1 VVEVAE
7 VFFVD
12 EFFPLG
18 EGVFQGGGVEADGI
32 GELGHEAD
40 VFELEGGA
48 AAGGEVAADHAVAM
62 EIEDA
67 AFGEAAEEGFS
78 DEGGIDAGEL
88 GEAEGLGDGVDGL
101 GDDELIGELGD
112 LTTADGA
119 EVGDVFADGL
129 EDGEG
134 ALEIGL
140 AAAGHDGEGG
150 GLGTDLTAGDGGIDP
165 VDAFGPFLGFGD
177 AGGAEVDD
185 EGVRVETLDEAA
197 GAEDDGFDDIG
208 HGEIDADD
216 AGADFAGE
224 LREGGGA
231 AHAEGDGGFCGGG
244 AAIPDDDVGSGFM
257 EVACI
262 GAAHVAESD
271 ESDLVSCE
279 RLAHVGANS
288 HQAVPDGK
296 PFPTQP

>member
-1 VVEVAE
+1 MVEVAE

-18 EGVFQGGGVEADGI
+18 EGVFEGWGVEADGV

-48 AAGGEVAADHAVAM
+48 AAGGEVATAHAVAV
-62 EIEDA
+62 EVEDA

-78 DEGGIDAGEL
+78 NKGGIDAGEF

-101 GDDELIGELGD
+101 GDDELIGQFGD
-112 LTTADGA
+112 LAAADGA

-134 ALEIGL
+134 ALEVFF

-150 GLGTDLTAGDGGIDP
+150 GFGADLAAGDGGVDP
-165 VDAFGPFLGFGD
+165 VDALGPFFGFGD

-185 EGVRVETLDEAA
+185 EGVWVQAFDEAA
-197 GAEDDGFDDIG
+197 GAEDDGFDDVG

-216 AGADFAGE
+216 AGADLTGE
-224 LREGGGA
+224 LGQGGGA
-231 AHAEGDGGFCGGG
+231 AHAKGGGGLCGGG
-244 AAIPDDDVGSGFM
+244 AAIPDDDVRSGFI

-279 RLAHVGANS
+279 RLAHVGTNS

>member
-1 VVEVAE
+1 MIEVAE

-18 EGVFQGGGVEADGI
+18 EGVFEGGGVEADGV

-40 VFELEGGA
+40 VLELEGGA
-48 AAGGEVAADHAVAM
+48 AAGGEVAADHAVAV
-62 EIEDA
+62 EVEDA
-67 AFGEAAEEGFS
+67 AFGEAAEEGFAN
-78 DEGGIDAGEL
+78 EGGIDAGEF
-88 GEAEGLGDGVDGL
+88 GETEGLGDGVDGL
-101 GDDELIGELGD
+101 GDDELVGQFGD
-112 LTTADGA
+112 LSAADGA

-134 ALEIGL
+134 ALEIGV

-150 GLGTDLTAGDGGIDP
+150 GLGADLAAGDGGVHP
-165 VDAFGPFLGFGD
+165 VHALGEFFGLGN

-185 EGVRVETLDEAA
+185 EGVFMQALDEA
-197 GAEDDGFDDIG
+197 GAEDDLLDDVG

-216 AGADFAGE
+216 AGADLAGE

-231 AHAEGDGGFCGGG
+231 AHAEGDGGLCGGG

-262 GAAHVAESD
+262 GAAHIAESD

-279 RLAHVGANS
+279 WLAHVGGELTSGSA
-288 HQAVPDGK
+288 
-296 PFPTQP
+296 

>member
-1 VVEVAE
+1 MVEVAE

-18 EGVFQGGGVEADGI
+18 EGVSQGGGVEADRV

-40 VFELEGGA
+40 VLELEGGA
-48 AAGGEVAADHAVAM
+48 AAGGEVAADHAVAV
-62 EIEDA
+62 EVEDA

-78 DEGGIDAGEL
+78 DEGGIDAGEF

-112 LTTADGA
+112 LAAADRA

-134 ALEIGL
+134 ALEVFR

-150 GLGTDLTAGDGGIDP
+150 GLCADLAAGDGGVDPIDASG
-165 VDAFGPFLGFGD
+165 DFFCLGD

-185 EGVRVETLDEAA
+185 EGVWVEAFDEAA
-197 GAEDDGFDDIG
+197 GAEDDGFDDVG

-216 AGADFAGE
+216 AGAYLFGE
-224 LREGGGA
+224 LGEGGGA
-231 AHAEGDGGFCGGG
+231 AHAEGDGSLGGSG

-279 RLAHVGANS
+279 WLAHVGDELTSGGA
-288 HQAVPDGK
+288 
-296 PFPTQP
+296 

>member
-1 VVEVAE
+1 MVEVAV

-18 EGVFQGGGVEADGI
+18 ERVFEGGGVEADGV

-40 VFELEGGA
+40 VLELKGGA
-48 AAGGEVAADHAVAM
+48 AAGGEVAADHAVAV

-78 DEGGIDAGEL
+78 YQGGIDAGEL

-101 GDDELIGELGD
+101 GDDELIGELRH
-112 LTTADGA
+112 LTAADRA

-129 EDGEG
+129 EDGER

-150 GLGTDLTAGDGGIDP
+150 SLCADLTAGDGGIDP
-165 VDAFGPFLGFGD
+165 VHTFGEFFGLGD

-185 EGVRVETLDEAA
+185 EGIFMQALDEAA
-197 GAEDDGFDDIG
+197 GAEDDLLDDVG

-216 AGADFAGE
+216 AGADLAGE
-224 LREGGGA
+224 LG
-231 AHAEGDGGFCGGG
+231 
-244 AAIPDDDVGSGFM
+244 
-257 EVACI
+257 
-262 GAAHVAESD
+262 
-271 ESDLVSCE
+271 
-279 RLAHVGANS
+279 
-288 HQAVPDGK
+288 
-296 PFPTQP
+296 

>member
-1 VVEVAE
+1 MVEVA
-7 VFFVD
+7 VAFFVD

-18 EGVFQGGGVEADGI
+18 EGVFESGGVEADGV

-48 AAGGEVAADHAVAM
+48 AAGGEVAADHAVAV
-62 EIEDA
+62 EVEDA
-67 AFGEAAEEGFS
+67 AFGEAAEEGLS
-78 DEGGIDAGEL
+78 YQGGIDAGKF
-88 GEAEGLGDGVDGL
+88 GKAEGLGNGVDGL
-101 GDDELIGELGD
+101 GDDELVGELCD
-112 LTTADGA
+112 LAAADGA

-134 ALEIGL
+134 ALEVGL
-140 AAAGHDGEGG
+140 TAAGHDGEGA
-150 GLGTDLTAGDGGIDP
+150 GLGADLAAGDGGVDPIDT
-165 VDAFGPFLGFGD
+165 FGEFFGLGD

-185 EGVRVETLDEAA
+185 EGVWVQAFDEAA
-197 GAEDDGFDDIG
+197 GAEDDLLDDVG

-216 AGADFAGE
+216 AGADLFGE
-224 LREGGGA
+224 LWEGGGA
-231 AHAEGDGGFCGGG
+231 AHAEGDGGLCGGG
-244 AAIPDDDVGSGFM
+244 AAIPDDDIGSGFM

-279 RLAHVGANS
+279 WLAHVGGELTSGGA
-288 HQAVPDGK
+288 
-296 PFPTQP
+296 